1 MPVFQ
6 IQHITK
12 YKYDRPVRESANQIK
27 IFSFNKPGQEI
38 LSHEI
43 VISEEPSVNKF
54 TDYWG
59 NTVGFFTVPQA
70 HEELII
76 DSRLIAKTSPICL
89 EEQLSTPKDWDLLK
103 EETFSSILLPDLAR
117 MEKIRSQEK
126 IQLILDHISIDNCSP
141 LEAAMRYSRF
151 IFEQFKYVKG
161 ITNVETTIDEI
172 LEFRSGVCQDF
183 AHVLLQLLRTV
194 GIPSRYVSGYICPNK
209 NGMRGEGATHAWVDA
224 YIPNMGWIGIDPTNN
239 CFAHEHHIQLAV
251 GRDFS
256 DCTPVKGTFKGPANH
271 ELMVYV
277 SVGYED
283 GTIFEDE
290 NEVTML
296 KETSTEVAIPK
307 VHMQSQQQ

>member
-1 MPVFQ
+1 MPVFK

-43 VISEEPSVNKF
+43 VITDEPNINKF
-54 TDYWG
+54 TDYWS
-59 NTVGFFTVPQA
+59 NTVGFFTVSRP

-76 DSRLIAKTSPICL
+76 DSRLIAKTTFQEID
-89 EEQLSTPKDWDLLK
+89 ETLSTISDWKLLAD
-103 EETFSSILLPDLAR
+103 EISTNIILLDLAQK
-117 MEKIRSQEK
+117 EKIKSQEK
-126 IQLILDHISIDNCSP
+126 IQLILDHITFDACSP
-141 LEAAMRYSRF
+141 LEAAKKYSQF
-151 IFEQFKYVKG
+151 IFENFKYVKG
-161 ITNVETTIDEI
+161 ITNVETRVDEI

-183 AHVLLQLLRTV
+183 AHVLLQLLRTI

-209 NGMRGEGATHAWVDA
+209 NGMRGEGATHAWIDA
-224 YIPNMGWIGIDPTNN
+224 YIPKLGWIGLDPTNN
-239 CFAHEHHIQLAV
+239 CFANEHHIQLAV

-256 DCTPVKGTFKGPANH
+256 DCTPIKGTFKGPANH

-283 GTIFEDE
+283 GTVFEDE
-290 NEVTML
+290 
-296 KETSTEVAIPK
+296 TEVLMNKEESDKAPVI
-307 VHMQSQQQ
+307 HIQNQQQQ